1 MAQQVPTRRGKGTKA
16 IRRVRLDEIEANRAQ
31 PRQEFDEES
40 IEELARSI
48 RRYGLLSPP
57 VVREAE
63 FGYELIAGERRIRAL
78 KKLGAEETD
87 VIVMNADDRESALI
101 ALIEN
106 LQREDLSF
114 FEEAEAYRA
123 LIEEHGMSRDE
134 VAARVGRSV
143 SSVANRLRLLK
154 LGDGVRK
161 IIKEGGLT
169 ERHARAL
176 VRLEGAEEQAEA
188 AHKAVQ
194 MQMTVRSLEGMIDRM
209 IAQKRTMTQR
219 IQGVYRDHR
228 LFVNAM
234 LNTVRTLQTS
244 GIGVTSRVTE
254 RTDGVEIT
262 VLIPRMPAA
271 SAPIQHA
278 AKRIP

>member
-271 SAPIQHA
+271 SAPAQPT

>member
-176 VRLEGAEEQAEA
+176 LAVEDTARRWELMRRVAAGRLTVAATERLIAAVAAPKPVVR
-188 AHKAVQ
+188 
-194 MQMTVRSLEGMIDRM
+194 TPPIRDVRVFS
-209 IAQKRTMTQR
+209 
-219 IQGVYRDHR
+219 
-228 LFVNAM
+228 
-234 LNTVRTLQTS
+234 NTVKHAVETMCRSGVQASVAKTETS
-244 GIGVTSRVTE
+244 DYIEFVVRV
-254 RTDGVEIT
+254 
-262 VLIPRMPAA
+262 
-271 SAPIQHA
+271 
-278 AKRIP
+278 AK

>member
-1 MAQQVPTRRGKGTKA
+1 MAQQVPMRRGKASKA

-31 PRQEFDEES
+31 PRREFDEES
-40 IEELARSI
+40 IGELACSI
-48 RRYGLLSPP
+48 KRYGLLSPP

-87 VIVMNADDRESALI
+87 VIVMQADDRESALL

-134 VAARVGRSV
+134 VAARVGRSA

-176 VRLEGAEEQAEA
+176 VRLETEEEQAEA

-194 MQMTVRSLEGMIDRM
+194 MQMTVRALEGMIDRM
-209 IAQKRTMTQR
+209 IAQKRTISQR
-219 IQGVYRDHR
+219 VQGVYRDHR

-262 VLIPRMPAA
+262 VLIPRT
-271 SAPIQHA
+271 
-278 AKRIP
+278 R